1 MSKPIFLTFILTLII
16 SCATHTPNPSS
27 WLDKRSTPVTQ
38 DSICRLISYCQTQAN
53 IEIQH
58 GNYAEALY
66 WKDETLRLKDTLLS
80 VRNSSGISHT
90 PMINYSQILLLIIIC
105 LFTFS
110 LISLFLYFR
119 HRKLKV
125 QYEKLSETI
134 KHREWSFMM
143 TKEFITENHIAYDEL
158 ERLLNREKSLHHLS
172 SESYK
177 RLYEALIQ
185 QKANSSGRLIYRL
198 TNFDGNFSI
207 RFQRMFPECNTDE
220 LLLASMIHHQ
230 WGMTD
235 MTTIFHASP
244 EALRKRKNRLAHK
257 ISTKLQK
264 EIDLDE
270 FLKNNSQIERYTH
283 VQFTKMS
290 VPRNKSNISVYVYVP
305 ENLETFN
312 KDVTLQDRKTKE
324 KYKLTDAGTVISEKT
339 ATLTGLKVGDTM
351 TITKNGKNYET
362 KIAAVTENYMGH
374 YIYMTG
380 NVYEQTFGEKPNYS
394 ATVFTVKEEYKESE
408 SEVGNEILKHPA
420 ALSISYTSS
429 LEAQLHRMLG
439 ALDTVIIVLIISAGM
454 LAFVVLYNLNNVNIT
469 ERQRELA
476 TLKVLGFYDAE
487 VSAYVYRENV
497 ILTFIGVL
505 AGAVFG
511 IFLHRYII
519 RTVEVDAVM
528 FGRNINPVSFLYCGL
543 LTIGFSMIVNLFM
556 HQKLKKIDMVES
568 LKSVE

>member
-1 MSKPIFLTFILTLII
+1 MSKPIFLTFILTLTIA
-16 SCATHTPNPSS
+16 CATPTPNFSS
-27 WLDKRSTPVTQ
+27 WLHKRSTPVTQ

-53 IEIQH
+53 IGIQH

-134 KHREWSFMM
+134 KHRE
-143 TKEFITENHIAYDEL
+143 
-158 ERLLNREKSLHHLS
+158 KSLHHLS

-230 WGMTD
+230 WRMTA

-270 FLKNNSQIERYTH
+270 FLKN
-283 VQFTKMS
+283 
-290 VPRNKSNISVYVYVP
+290 
-305 ENLETFN
+305 L
-312 KDVTLQDRKTKE
+312 
-324 KYKLTDAGTVISEKT
+324 
-339 ATLTGLKVGDTM
+339 
-351 TITKNGKNYET
+351 
-362 KIAAVTENYMGH
+362 
-374 YIYMTG
+374 
-380 NVYEQTFGEKPNYS
+380 
-394 ATVFTVKEEYKESE
+394 
-408 SEVGNEILKHPA
+408 
-420 ALSISYTSS
+420 
-429 LEAQLHRMLG
+429 
-439 ALDTVIIVLIISAGM
+439 
-454 LAFVVLYNLNNVNIT
+454 
-469 ERQRELA
+469 
-476 TLKVLGFYDAE
+476 
-487 VSAYVYRENV
+487 
-497 ILTFIGVL
+497 
-505 AGAVFG
+505 
-511 IFLHRYII
+511 
-519 RTVEVDAVM
+519 
-528 FGRNINPVSFLYCGL
+528 
-543 LTIGFSMIVNLFM
+543 
-556 HQKLKKIDMVES
+556 
-568 LKSVE
+568 

>member
-53 IEIQH
+53 IGIQH

-230 WGMTD
+230 WRMTD
-235 MTTIFHASP
+235 MNTIFHASP

-257 ISTKLQK
+257 I
-264 EIDLDE
+264 
-270 FLKNNSQIERYTH
+270 
-283 VQFTKMS
+283 
-290 VPRNKSNISVYVYVP
+290 
-305 ENLETFN
+305 
-312 KDVTLQDRKTKE
+312 
-324 KYKLTDAGTVISEKT
+324 
-339 ATLTGLKVGDTM
+339 
-351 TITKNGKNYET
+351 
-362 KIAAVTENYMGH
+362 
-374 YIYMTG
+374 
-380 NVYEQTFGEKPNYS
+380 
-394 ATVFTVKEEYKESE
+394 
-408 SEVGNEILKHPA
+408 
-420 ALSISYTSS
+420 
-429 LEAQLHRMLG
+429 
-439 ALDTVIIVLIISAGM
+439 
-454 LAFVVLYNLNNVNIT
+454 
-469 ERQRELA
+469 
-476 TLKVLGFYDAE
+476 
-487 VSAYVYRENV
+487 
-497 ILTFIGVL
+497 
-505 AGAVFG
+505 
-511 IFLHRYII
+511 
-519 RTVEVDAVM
+519 
-528 FGRNINPVSFLYCGL
+528 
-543 LTIGFSMIVNLFM
+543 
-556 HQKLKKIDMVES
+556 
-568 LKSVE
+568 

>member
-53 IEIQH
+53 IGIQH

-230 WGMTD
+230 WRMTD

-324 KYKLTDAGTVISEKT
+324 KYKLTEAGTVISEKT

-351 TITKNGKNYET
+351 TITKDGKNYET

-408 SEVGNEILKHPA
+408 SEVGNEILKYPA

-476 TLKVLGFYDAE
+476 ALKVLGFYDTE

-497 ILTFIGVL
+497 ILTLIGVL